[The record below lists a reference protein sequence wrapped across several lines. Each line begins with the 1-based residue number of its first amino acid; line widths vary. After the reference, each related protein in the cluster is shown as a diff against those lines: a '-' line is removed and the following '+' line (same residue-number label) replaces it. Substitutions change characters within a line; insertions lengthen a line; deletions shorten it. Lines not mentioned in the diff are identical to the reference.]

1 MGLGKR
7 EMPEREPDTADEFCF
22 DAFDFPVS
30 LPRVGALVVAVLD
43 NDRARGWPA
52 DVVDHVVHWL
62 QGRLV
67 LPRWRA
73 ACHGSPPG
81 PVMGCDAA
89 GFQKPTA
96 CRIRTIGMRPGSFLA
111 DLQDLLTWLC
121 CP

>member
-7 EMPEREPDTADEFCF
+7 EMPEREPDTADEFRF
-22 DAFDFPVS
+22 DAFDFPVR

-43 NDRARGWPA
+43 DNRTRGWPA

-67 LPRWRA
+67 LPGRRA

-81 PVMGCDAA
+81 PVMGCDVA

-96 CRIRTIGMRPGSFLA
+96 RRIRTM
-111 DLQDLLTWLC
+111 
-121 CP
+121 